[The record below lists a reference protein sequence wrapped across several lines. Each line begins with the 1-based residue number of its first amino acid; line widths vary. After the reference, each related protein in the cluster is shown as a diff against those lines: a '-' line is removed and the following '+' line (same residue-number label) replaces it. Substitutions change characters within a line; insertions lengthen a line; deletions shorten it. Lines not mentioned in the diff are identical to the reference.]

1 MRYFPFILITVILIA
16 LDWAALHD
24 IVQGEPDLWAEWITI
39 AASGLIFGVM
49 LGIITRNKHKHKT
62 NNPST

>member
-1 MRYFPFILITVILIA
+1 MRYFPFILITVVLIA

-24 IVQGEPDLWAEWITI
+24 IAKSEPDLWAEWITI

-49 LGIITRNKHKHKT
+49 LGIIMRSKRKIRNT
-62 NNPST
+62 